1 MKTLF
6 IGQNAIYVK
15 SLPSTNSYASEL
27 LSHLFIPDGS
37 IIYTFQQEKG
47 RGQRGNSWEC
57 EPNKNLTL
65 SLVLYPKFVNVNRQ
79 FLLTKI
85 ASLAVADLMAES
97 LSETD
102 NTPTLFIKWPND
114 IYVNNK
120 KIAGILIENNI
131 RENSIQTAILG
142 IGINV
147 NQVLFKT
154 PNAISLAFITKKQYD
169 LMNCIERLCG
179 YIEARYLQLKAE
191 SYDTI
196 DADYLNYLYKLND
209 WAIYKNN
216 EEIFEGKIIGVSTT
230 GKLQVKR
237 RSEKVS
243 EFDFKEI
250 AFL

>member
-1 MKTLF
+1 MLKRRVAEGIAEHGYVLRAAYQTSGH
-6 IGQNAIYVK
+6 GQGENTWESAAGSNLLLSINLNTSHIRADEQANCNFAM
-15 SLPSTNSYASEL
+15 SLALYDLVNSYL
-27 LSHLFIPDGS
+27 P
-37 IIYTFQQEKG
+37 
-47 RGQRGNSWEC
+47 GQAR
-57 EPNKNLTL
+57 
-65 SLVLYPKFVNVNRQ
+65 
-79 FLLTKI
+79 
-85 ASLAVADLMAES
+85 
-97 LSETD
+97 
-102 NTPTLFIKWPND
+102 IKWPND

-131 RENSIQTAILG
+131 RENSIQSAIFG

-196 DADYLNYLYKLND
+196 DADYLSYLYKLND

-216 EEIFEGKIIGVSTT
+216 EEIFEGKIIGVSTS